1 MVMTGVSAFT
11 GGTAGPRLSEPKYFS
26 ISFLVAALSMS
37 PAIAI
42 VALFGA

>member
-1 MVMTGVSAFT
+1 MTGVGTFT
-11 GGTAGPRLSEPKYFS
+11 GGTDGPRFSVPKYFS
-26 ISFLVAALSMS
+26 TSFLVAALSMS